1 MKYLSY
7 KPVALVNNLL
17 SQNEQDL
24 RKSLDE
30 IKQQKIELDKDERNG
45 TNNKTE
51 NDRLNMILSVI
62 NRRYQVFEYKFF
74 RLSNQMNQNYQ
85 NG

>member
-51 NDRLNMILSVI
+51 NDRLNMILSVN
-62 NRRYQVFEYKFF
+62 NRLYQVFEYKFF

>member
-17 SQNEQDL
+17 NQKKQDL

-30 IKQQKIELDKDERNG
+30 IEQQKIELDKDERKG

-62 NRRYQVFEYKFF
+62 NRLYQVFEYKFF
-74 RLSNQMNQNYQ
+74 WLSNQMNQNYQ

>member
-62 NRRYQVFEYKFF
+62 NRLYQVFEYKFF
-74 RLSNQMNQNYQ
+74 RLSNQMNQNYE

>member
-17 SQNEQDL
+17 NQKKQDL

-30 IKQQKIELDKDERNG
+30 IKQQKIELDKDERRVEI
-45 TNNKTE
+45 TKWKMT
-51 NDRLNMILSVI
+51 DSI
-62 NRRYQVFEYKFF
+62 
-74 RLSNQMNQNYQ
+74 
-85 NG
+85 

>member
-62 NRRYQVFEYKFF
+62 NRLYQVFEYKFF

-85 NG
+85 KG

>member
-62 NRRYQVFEYKFF
+62 NRLYQVFEYKFF

>member
-17 SQNEQDL
+17 SQNKQDL

-62 NRRYQVFEYKFF
+62 NRLYQVFEYKFF